1 MSNPTAE
8 TTATP
13 TIRKTGFSSA
23 ALRMVVLWH
32 WTSSAVCLIGMLGFA
47 ITGITLNHA
56 SQIET
61 EPQRNSVIDDLPPEF
76 VSLLANSTEAESAA
90 LPPELAAWLTEQTGK
105 SIGSREADWSED
117 EVYLSM
123 PGPGSDAWLAIDRET
138 GEFEFES
145 TQRGWISYF
154 NDLHKGRNTGAAW
167 KWFLDL
173 FAIATLV
180 FCLTGLLLLVEH
192 ARRRKMT
199 WPLVGLGLFLPFLLA
214 VLLIH

>member
-8 TTATP
+8 TSATP

-23 ALRMVVLWH
+23 ALRTVVLWH

-61 EPQRNSVIDDLPPEF
+61 EPHRDSVIDDLPPKF
-76 VSLLANSTEAESAA
+76 MSLLANSTEEESAA
-90 LPPELAAWLTEQTGK
+90 LPPELAEWLTEQTGK
-105 SIGSREADWSED
+105 SIGSRKADWSED

>member
-1 MSNPTAE
+1 MNQSSASSSSTA
-8 TTATP
+8 
-13 TIRKTGFSSA
+13 TIRKSGFSSA
-23 ALRMVVLWH
+23 MLRMVVLWH

-61 EPQRNSVIDDLPPEF
+61 EPDRESLVETLPDEW
-76 VSLLANSTEAESAA
+76 VERLAASEQTERAP
-90 LPPELAAWLTEQTGK
+90 LPRELADWLSQRVGK
-105 SIGSREADWSED
+105 SIGGRQADWSEF
-117 EVYLSM
+117 EIYLSM

-145 TQRGWISYF
+145 TQRGWISYA

-180 FCLTGLLLLVEH
+180 FCITGLLLLVEH

-199 WPLVGLGLFLPFLLA
+199 WPLVGLGLLLPFLVA
-214 VLLIH
+214 VLFIH

>member
-1 MSNPTAE
+1 
-8 TTATP
+8 
-13 TIRKTGFSSA
+13 
-23 ALRMVVLWH
+23 
-32 WTSSAVCLIGMLGFA
+32 MLGFA

-61 EPQRNSVIDDLPPEF
+61 EPQRDSVIDDLPPKF
-76 VSLLANSTEAESAA
+76 MSLLANSTEEESAA
-90 LPPELAAWLTEQTGK
+90 LPPELAEWLTEQTGK
-105 SIGSREADWSED
+105 AIGSRKADWSED

-180 FCLTGLLLLVEH
+180 FCFTGLLLLVEH

>member
-1 MSNPTAE
+1 M
-8 TTATP
+8 
-13 TIRKTGFSSA
+13 
-23 ALRMVVLWH
+23 VLWH

-61 EPQRNSVIDDLPPEF
+61 EPQRDSVIDDLPPKF
-76 VSLLANSTEAESAA
+76 MSLLANSTEEESAA
-90 LPPELAAWLTEQTGK
+90 LPPELAEWLTEQTGK
-105 SIGSREADWSED
+105 SIGSRKADWSED

>member
-1 MSNPTAE
+1 MSNDSADTPPGPTV
-8 TTATP
+8 
-13 TIRKTGFSSA
+13 RKRGFSPTL
-23 ALRMVVLWH
+23 LRLVVQWH

-61 EPQRNSVIDDLPPEF
+61 EPQHESVIDDLPPEL
-76 VSLLANSTEAESAA
+76 VTLLVNPAEEESAA
-90 LPPELAAWLTEQTGK
+90 LPPELAEWLTAQTGK
-105 SIGSREADWSED
+105 SIGSRKADWSED

-145 TQRGWISYF
+145 TKRGWISYF